1 MSESLAG
8 RAGLVPKTLA
18 DACRRSPARTAWLE
32 ALPAALRELERRW
45 SLTLG
50 VPFTQASAAW
60 VAPVSRAD
68 GTPAVLKVG
77 MPHMEAEQEIDGLR
91 VWNGNPTALLLE
103 ADEALG
109 AMLLERCEP
118 GTTLREEVESE
129 QDRVIAGLLRRLWQA
144 PVPPHVF
151 RLLSTMT
158 KYWSDETRSHAE
170 AWPDPGLVR
179 HGLELFDE
187 LPRTATRDVLLATDL
202 HAGNVLRSRRE
213 PWLVIDPKPFVGDP
227 AYDATQHLFNCEER
241 LRTDADGTIRRVA
254 DLLDVEAVRV
264 RAWMFARAAA
274 EPRDD
279 WREDWRM
286 DFARAIAGRRG

>member
-1 MSESLAG
+1 MSESSAG
-8 RAGLVPKTLA
+8 RAGPVPPLLA

-50 VPFTQASAAW
+50 VPFAQASAAW

-68 GTPAVLKVG
+68 GTRAVLKVG

-91 VWNGNPTALLLE
+91 VWNGDPAVFLVE

-118 GTTLREEVESE
+118 GTRLREEVETE
-129 QDRVIAGLLRRLWQA
+129 QDRVIAGLLRRIWQA

-151 RLLSTMT
+151 RPLSEMT
-158 KYWSDETRSHAE
+158 KYWRDETRSQID

-179 HGLELFDE
+179 QGLELFDE
-187 LPRTATRDVLLATDL
+187 LPRTATRHVLLATDL
-202 HAGNVLRSRRE
+202 HAGNVLRARRE
-213 PWLVIDPKPFVGDP
+213 PWLVIDPKPFVGDA
-227 AYDATQHLFNCEER
+227 AYDATQHLLNGRER
-241 LRTDADGTIRRVA
+241 LRSDPLGTIHRFA
-254 DLLDVEAVRV
+254 DLLGVDEERV
-264 RAWMFARAAA
+264 RAWMFARTAA

-279 WREDWRM
+279 WSDDWRA
-286 DFARAIAGRRG
+286 DVARAIAP